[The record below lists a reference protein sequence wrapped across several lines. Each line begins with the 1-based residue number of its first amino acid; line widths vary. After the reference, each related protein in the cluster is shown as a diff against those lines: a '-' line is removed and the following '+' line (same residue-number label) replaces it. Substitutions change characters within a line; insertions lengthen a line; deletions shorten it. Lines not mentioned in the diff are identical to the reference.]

1 MHLSTLILLS
11 ASLASAQYGP
21 SQEELEHLK
30 NINSANNDQ
39 NQNQNQNQNNGQ
51 NYNPDY
57 NGNYGNHD
65 ADYDNYDNYENLV
78 PSPHTPLQAQA
89 PSPTHSTFVVRPSQ
103 AFDAPHQAPAPGYQY
118 NYPTPAVSRPL
129 ATRPVQ
135 QAPAPA
141 PRHQPQHPGSNQDD
155 WPRSHEPPF
164 GSEGEDK
171 FAGASGGIAPINPMK
186 PGSQVAPP
194 PLFPDSK
201 YGKDEGNTFCAGK
214 CFEEESEA
222 KCAKPYSLAV
232 YKPAKGCYM
241 CCFTSDF

>member
-1 MHLSTLILLS
+1 MHLSTILLLS

-39 NQNQNQNQNNGQ
+39 NQNQNNGQ

-65 ADYDNYDNYENLV
+65 ADYDNYDDYENLV

-89 PSPTHSTFVVRPSQ
+89 PSPTLTHSTFAVRPSQ
-103 AFDAPHQAPAPGYQY
+103 TFVAPDQAPAPGYQY
-118 NYPTPAVSRPL
+118 NYPTPAVSKPL
-129 ATRPVQ
+129 PTRPAQ
-135 QAPAPA
+135 QAPALAPA
-141 PRHQPQHPGSNQDD
+141 PRHQPQHPESNQDNS
-155 WPRSHEPPF
+155 PQFHVPPF
-164 GSEGEDK
+164 GSEDENASD
-171 FAGASGGIAPINPMK
+171 GASGGIAPINPMK
-186 PGSQVAPP
+186 PGSQIAPP

-201 YGKDEGNTFCAGK
+201 YGKDEGNTFCMGN

-222 KCAKPYSLAV
+222 KCAKPYVSFFRFFPFSAYEILV
-232 YKPAKGCYM
+232 
-241 CCFTSDF
+241 